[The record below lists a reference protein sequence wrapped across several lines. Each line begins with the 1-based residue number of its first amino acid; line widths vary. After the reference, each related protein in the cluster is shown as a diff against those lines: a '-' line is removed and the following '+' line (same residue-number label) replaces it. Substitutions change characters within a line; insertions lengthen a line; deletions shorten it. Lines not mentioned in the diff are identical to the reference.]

1 MNNTTIDIEYLV
13 NEIEHIMSDH
23 SPMEAMFN
31 DVFQDIDTD
40 IPLQSCTN
48 KWKNLLQAYQM
59 NYDDFI
65 CNVLMAILS
74 EICADISIKEKISYN
89 NTSDKQVRT
98 SQKKIVE
105 TKENIYGKALYEQQ
119 PYFENV
125 KKKNL
130 SSFFHTELFLV
141 LHEEIDRSKYL
152 RNPLLKLATSG
163 NINIEHFSSTN
174 LNEIIAY
181 YKSICK
187 YITGKTNKITNFN
200 KILILYHLEVETRF
214 STIFKMLEIL
224 SDENLNDIQEETL
237 YHTREVCSKHTI
249 NMMTQEECHYQ
260 NIIYFGKL
268 NYSRNL
274 AKCCLINK
282 LDILYSPRHILNP
295 MYDIVKLIYVLRDTI
310 MNRLKKSYSQNY
322 NEFINNTYTNFQLK
336 FNMDKNLLSFYEK
349 QLFQEME
356 KLIDEYNSFE
366 GYNVKV
372 EHFIRMYV
380 SDNKFDKFQTSEYD
394 RKNKK
399 AEKRKAK
406 NKKEEQS

>member
-1 MNNTTIDIEYLV
+1 
-13 NEIEHIMSDH
+13 
-23 SPMEAMFN
+23 
-31 DVFQDIDTD
+31 
-40 IPLQSCTN
+40 
-48 KWKNLLQAYQM
+48 M

-74 EICADISIKEKISYN
+74 EICADTSIKEKISYN

-163 NINIEHFSSTN
+163 NINIEHFSSIN
-174 LNEIIAY
+174 LNEITAY

-187 YITGKTNKITNFN
+187 YITGKTDKITNFN

-237 YHTREVCSKHTI
+237 YQTREVCSKHTI

-336 FNMDKNLLSFYEK
+336 FNMNKDLLSFYEK
-349 QLFQEME
+349 QLFQETE

-380 SDNKFDKFQTSEYD
+380 SDNKFDNFQKSELD
-394 RKNKK
+394 RKYKKTEKRKTKNKK
-399 AEKRKAK
+399 T
-406 NKKEEQS
+406 EQF